1 MNCILVLVEIFMS
14 HGYNVVLRK
23 LASDIALD
31 MPRARHGTTLP
42 CCVPEQNVAGAGKLA
57 EVSPSKL

>member
-1 MNCILVLVEIFMS
+1 MS
-14 HGYNVVLRK
+14 HNYNVLLRK

-31 MPRARHGTTLP
+31 MPRASRVTTLLG
-42 CCVPEQNVAGAGKLA
+42 CVPEQNVADTDRLA